1 MIDAKKVVGDFFATF
16 SRGDIDGV
24 LERMTDDATWWV
36 AGRIDGMS
44 GTNTRE
50 QLGTLLRQV
59 KPLYKTGA
67 LTITPIAMT
76 AEGDRVAV
84 EAESHAELVSGGVY
98 ANQYHFLVELAGGRI
113 RRVREYSD
121 THHMVETF
129 SP

>member
-1 MIDAKKVVGDFFATF
+1 MTDPKEVVRDFFAAF

-24 LERMTDDATWWV
+24 LDRMTGDATWWV

-59 KPLYKTGA
+59 KPLYRTGA
-67 LTITPIAMT
+67 LEITPTAMI
-76 AEGDRVAV
+76 AEGDKVAV
-84 EAESHAELVSGGVY
+84 EAESYAELVSGVVY
-98 ANQYHFLVELAGGRI
+98 ANQYHFLVEVADGRV

-121 THHMVETF
+121 THHMLETF
-129 SP
+129 SG